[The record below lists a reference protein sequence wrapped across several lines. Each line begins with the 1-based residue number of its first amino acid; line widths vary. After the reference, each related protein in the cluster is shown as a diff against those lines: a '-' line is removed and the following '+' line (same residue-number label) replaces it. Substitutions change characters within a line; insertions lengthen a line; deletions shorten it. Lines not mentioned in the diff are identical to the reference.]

1 MLGMSSN
8 RNMALDTFRQ
18 VAFTIQDNDFLV
30 KQIRQIRLANGQ
42 ESITLLNGARYEI
55 AAIEASKAE
64 AAAKLKAE
72 EEKAEAKA
80 ALLERLG
87 ITGEEAALL
96 LS

>member
-1 MLGMSSN
+1 MIYK
-8 RNMALDTFRQ
+8 
-18 VAFTIQDNDFLV
+18 IQIDDV
-30 KQIRQIRLANGQ
+30 VRDATP
-42 ESITLLNGARYEI
+42 EEI

-87 ITGEEAALL
+87 ITGQEAALL